1 MGRAATSTVGIG
13 REAPDFTL
21 PSTTGG
27 AITLSSFRGRSSV
40 LVAFFPLA
48 FTGVCTAE
56 MCEFSDEFA
65 KFEGANAA
73 VLGISVDS
81 IPTLNEFKA
90 KHGITVPLLSDFK
103 RDVARAYGVLLEE
116 QFFARRAY
124 FIVDRG
130 GVVTWTHVED
140 ELGHKRDNA
149 ELLARLAGE

>member
-1 MGRAATSTVGIG
+1 
-13 REAPDFTL
+13 
-21 PSTTGG
+21 
-27 AITLSSFRGRSSV
+27 V